1 MAIGFWLLGV
11 VLAFTWGYILN
22 LLVFRT
28 ERTGGLIGVA
38 DVAAAFLAGGFVP
51 LDILPLH
58 GLWLVLPFRFAG
70 WFPAQIFSGRVKF
83 AELPRELGLLLRWLL
98 LLPLIRLTIWQLGL
112 RRCRCSKP
120 STAGLIPLPAGAG
133 GKLSAWWGR
142 FLSSWSSSGPSFE
155 DSIPVR
161 GGGGGGPGAIPPPA
175 DADTQEVRSLLCL
188 ACPLPGHLRDDGLLP
203 PLPELL
209 AYQDA
214 ELLLAYLQPCGVRQ
228 IPHRGVSRCDKGPS
242 HHGAPVGAP
251 LPLPGDGVGGAWRH
265 GTPRISARGTRGFLF
280 LGRSLWR
287 AGLRRYRGAGG

>member
-1 MAIGFWLLGV
+1 MAPTPTSNFPDRGGESPWRSVFGS
-11 VLAFTWGYILN
+11 WGWCSPYILN

-133 GKLSAWWGR
+133 GGSPL
-142 FLSSWSSSGPSFE
+142 
-155 DSIPVR
+155 
-161 GGGGGGPGAIPPPA
+161 GG
-175 DADTQEVRSLLCL
+175 DAFY
-188 ACPLPGHLRDDGLLP
+188 P
-203 PLPELL
+203 
-209 AYQDA
+209 
-214 ELLLAYLQPCGVRQ
+214 
-228 IPHRGVSRCDKGPS
+228 
-242 HHGAPVGAP
+242 HGARAVLRSRTPYLSGA
-251 LPLPGDGVGGAWRH
+251 VE
-265 GTPRISARGTRGFLF
+265 
-280 LGRSLWR
+280 
-287 AGLRRYRGAGG
+287 